1 MLGPRPG
8 TCGGWGLLW
17 CYRHVGSPGSEPL
30 TQSCGILAPRAACRR
45 AATSES
51 ARAQRDELSLLPCLR
66 SAGKML
72 QRLSGEK
79 ANYAGWLCFEKL
91 VMCKQRR
98 KTRVSARCQAGSG
111 PATQGKALLHASAR
125 RRAGELALRGSCGGT
140 ALPPA
145 LPAAGSMGKKKHLH
159 PGLTP
164 ACPAVLCHGNMG
176 HFCFL
181 LCSCRQPLEKPPGL
195 FGHCSRGLL
204 LWYGAGGGSDVRGVQ
219 AGPCCPH
226 HNPPARAA
234 AEPQHLILALGGVGG
249 GLRAVSFPIPCTHFA
264 PLPSPQAARPKG
276 TQAASGMRALAA
288 PFGPPAAC

>member
-8 TCGGWGLLW
+8 ACSGWGLLW
-17 CYRHVGSPGSEPL
+17 CYRHVWSPGSEPL
-30 TQSCGILAPRAACRR
+30 TQSCGILAPTAACRR

-111 PATQGKALLHASAR
+111 PATQGKALLHASAW

-145 LPAAGSMGKKKHLH
+145 LPAACSMGKKKTFTPRPH
-159 PGLTP
+159 PCL
-164 ACPAVLCHGNMG
+164 
-176 HFCFL
+176 
-181 LCSCRQPLEKPPGL
+181 
-195 FGHCSRGLL
+195 
-204 LWYGAGGGSDVRGVQ
+204 
-219 AGPCCPH
+219 PCCPVPWQYGTFLLSSLQLSAAPGKASWPLLWPLQSRCAPDPGPGGCQWWAQSCFL
-226 HNPPARAA
+226 PPSLYPLCPTPLSAGCLSPGTPLPGPRGPELRVGCVHWQPHLALPLP
-234 AEPQHLILALGGVGG
+234 AEPSPSWWEL
-249 GLRAVSFPIPCTHFA
+249 CTLQ
-264 PLPSPQAARPKG
+264 PGSLSLVV
-276 TQAASGMRALAA
+276 AS
-288 PFGPPAAC
+288 C

>member
-8 TCGGWGLLW
+8 ACGGWGLLW
-17 CYRHVGSPGSEPL
+17 CYRHVWSPGSEPL
-30 TQSCGILAPRAACRR
+30 TQSCGILAPTAACRR

-125 RRAGELALRGSCGGT
+125 RRAVELALRGSCGGT

-145 LPAAGSMGKKKHLH
+145 LPAACSMGKKNIY
-159 PGLTP
+159 TP
-164 ACPAVLCHGNMG
+164 A
-176 HFCFL
+176 
-181 LCSCRQPLEKPPGL
+181 SPL
-195 FGHCSRGLL
+195 
-204 LWYGAGGGSDVRGVQ
+204 
-219 AGPCCPH
+219 
-226 HNPPARAA
+226 
-234 AEPQHLILALGGVGG
+234 LAL
-249 GLRAVSFPIPCTHFA
+249 LSCAMAIWDISAFFSAAVC
-264 PLPSPQAARPKG
+264 SPWK
-276 TQAASGMRALAA
+276 SLLATSLA
-288 PFGPPAAC
+288 TAVTVCS